1 MLSLYDQFG
10 SIDIYLFDQLLKGNI
25 LPHHK
30 ILDAGCGYGR
40 NAAYFIKNN
49 YDICGIDNN
58 PEALLQFKQSLAD
71 NAANMSKQ
79 FIQGT
84 IEKMPFASNSFDW
97 VICNAVLHFAQNQTH
112 FEAMLLGLWNVLKPG
127 GRLFIRL
134 ASSIGIESKL
144 KAIEA
149 GRYWLPD
156 GSIRFLVNYPML
168 GYYSNF
174 LDAQLF
180 EPIKTINVQELRC
193 MTTWCLQKKEN
204 KGIE

>member
-1 MLSLYDQFG
+1 MPSLYDQFG

-25 LPHHK
+25 LPNHK
-30 ILDAGCGYGR
+30 ILDAGCGCGR
-40 NAAYFIKNN
+40 NATYFIKNN

-58 PEALLQFKQSLAD
+58 PEALQQLKQSLPAS
-71 NAANMSKQ
+71 AGNMSAQ
-79 FIQGT
+79 FIEGT
-84 IEKMPFASNSFDW
+84 IEKLPYAADSFDW

-144 KAIEA
+144 KVIEA

-174 LDAQLF
+174 LEAQLF

-193 MTTWCLQKKEN
+193 MTTWCLQKKDSKN
-204 KGIE
+204 I